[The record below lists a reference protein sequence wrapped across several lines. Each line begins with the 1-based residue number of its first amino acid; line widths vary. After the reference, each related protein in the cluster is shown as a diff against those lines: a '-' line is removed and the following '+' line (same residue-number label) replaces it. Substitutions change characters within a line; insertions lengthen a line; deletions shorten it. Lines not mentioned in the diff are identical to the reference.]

1 MTKDIEKLLNAGLTP
16 EKIYAEASRIAEAKA
31 AAAEK
36 AKKNVADK
44 RTAVLKA
51 LDDYTSVIIGAP
63 MTPELHKE
71 LDDSLKFIESTV
83 KAVDEKLKN
92 KTVQK
97 TSSKSKSDDEILSDF
112 LKMFEVY

>member
-1 MTKDIEKLLNAGLTP
+1 MTKTIETLLNEGMTP

-44 RTAVLKA
+44 RAAVLKA

-71 LDDSLKFIESTV
+71 LDDSLKIIESTV
-83 KAVDEKLKN
+83 MSVDEKLKN
-92 KTVQK
+92 KTFQK
-97 TSSKSKSDDEILSDF
+97 TPSKSKSDDEILLDF
-112 LKMFEVY
+112 LKALSI